1 MPAFQQEDPRKG
13 LEELKAAVDDCSST
27 CSAAIILKVEAM
39 FIQAYRTKLRKTQK
53 ELLAGQFA
61 ELSGCEGVSE
71 QMVHPA
77 LLRFAQAALQ

>member
-1 MPAFQQEDPRKG
+1 MPAFQQEVPRKG
-13 LEELKAAVDDCSST
+13 LEELKDATDACSSA
-27 CSAAIILKVEAM
+27 CASATILKVEAM

-61 ELSGCEGVSE
+61 ELAGCEGVSE
-71 QMVHPA
+71 QMVQPA